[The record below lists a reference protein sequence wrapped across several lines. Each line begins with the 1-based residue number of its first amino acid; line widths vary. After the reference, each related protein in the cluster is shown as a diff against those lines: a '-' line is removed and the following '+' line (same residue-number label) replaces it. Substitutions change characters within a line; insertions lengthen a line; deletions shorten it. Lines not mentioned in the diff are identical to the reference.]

1 VTAAKARSKRRRCK
15 TAFLTVAA
23 RNSNGPRNDTFVKIV
38 HMRSERAMISL
49 FSGAMG
55 LDLGL
60 EGAGFKTAVTV
71 ETNRYAVE
79 TIRLNRPRLPVIARP
94 IEEVTADELL
104 SSANLEAGE
113 LCIVS
118 GGPCC
123 QSFSTVGK
131 RRSIEDSRGG
141 LFRHFTRI
149 VAETR
154 PRFFVMENVKGILSA
169 AVKHRT
175 LNDRGPGNPPLESDE
190 ELGSALRVIL
200 KELGELGYYVIFGL
214 LNSADYGVPQ
224 SRRRVIFIGSRD
236 GEDIILPP
244 PTHSGKGE
252 NGKPRWVTLG
262 EAIKNLSAPNSEHA
276 EFSEK
281 DRKLLSMVKA
291 GQNWSDLPPQFQ
303 KEALGAAYESW
314 GGRGGFCRRLSWDK
328 PAPTLTTS
336 PVGRATTLCH
346 PTRLRPLT
354 TREYA
359 VLQQFPDK
367 WQFAGSA
374 TQKYIQIGNA
384 VPTGLGKAIGKML
397 RGAMRSTDRKG
408 LPNQASR
415 RKGLVRCADPI
426 LEKSLKKQ
434 PRTQLH
440 PPRLLKSKDPAK
452 IRQWLNAVPSQRL
465 LFEKD

>member
-1 VTAAKARSKRRRCK
+1 MV
-15 TAFLTVAA
+15 
-23 RNSNGPRNDTFVKIV
+23 
-38 HMRSERAMISL
+38 SL

-55 LDLGL
+55 LDLGM
-60 EGAGFKTAVTV
+60 EHAGFRTAVTV

-79 TIRLNRPRLPVIARP
+79 TIKLNRPRLPVIPHP
-94 IEEVTADELL
+94 IENVTAQELL
-104 SSANLEAGE
+104 NRAGLKAGE
-113 LCIVS
+113 VCVVS

-131 RRSIEDSRGG
+131 RRSIADSRGG

-149 VAETR
+149 VAETK

-175 LNDRGPGNPPLESDE
+175 LNDRGPGNPPLEPDE

-200 KELGELGYYVIFGL
+200 RELGELGYYVIFGL
-214 LNSADYGVPQ
+214 LNCADYGVPQ
-224 SRRRVIFIGSRD
+224 SRRRVIFVGSRD
-236 GEDIILPP
+236 GEDIYLPC
-244 PTHSGKGE
+244 PTHFEKAE
-252 NGKPRWVTLG
+252 NGKPQWVTLH
-262 EAIKNLSAPNSEHA
+262 EAIGDLRDPNPEYV

-281 DRKLLSMVKA
+281 ERKLLKMVKA
-291 GQNWSDLPPQFQ
+291 GQNWSDLPPRFQ
-303 KEALGAAYESW
+303 EEALGAAYKSW
-314 GGRGGFCRRLSWDK
+314 GGRSGFCRRLKWDK

-359 VLQQFPDK
+359 VLQQFPDT

-397 RGAMRSTDRKG
+397 RAVMRGTERKG
-408 LPNQASR
+408 LPDKASK
-415 RKGLVRCADPI
+415 RKGLVLCTDPI

-440 PPRLLKSKDPAK
+440 PPRLLKSADPAK
-452 IRQWLNAVPSQRL
+452 IRQWLNAIPSQKL

>member
-1 VTAAKARSKRRRCK
+1 
-15 TAFLTVAA
+15 
-23 RNSNGPRNDTFVKIV
+23 
-38 HMRSERAMISL
+38 
-49 FSGAMG
+49 MG

-60 EGAGFKTAVTV
+60 EDAGFKTAVTV
-71 ETNRYAVE
+71 ETNTWAVA
-79 TIRLNRPRLPVIARP
+79 TIESNRPRLPVIPRK
-94 IEEVTADELL
+94 IETVTSKELL
-104 SSANLEAGE
+104 TKGSLRAGE
-113 LCIVS
+113 VCVVS

-123 QSFSTVGK
+123 QSFSTAGK
-131 RRSIEDSRGG
+131 RGSLADSRGG
-141 LFRHFTRI
+141 LFRDFTRI

-175 LNDRGPGNPPLESDE
+175 LNERGPGNPPLEPDE

-214 LNSADYGVPQ
+214 LNCADYGVPQ

-236 GEDIILPP
+236 GEEIYLPK
-244 PTHSGKGE
+244 PTHRENPTNGE
-252 NGKPRWVTLG
+252 PRWVTLR
-262 EAIKNLSAPNSEHA
+262 EAIGDLKGPNPVEIN
-276 EFSEK
+276 FS
-281 DRKLLSMVKA
+281 DRDQKLLKMVKA
-291 GQNWSDLPPQFQ
+291 GQNWSDLPPEFQ
-303 KEALGAAYESW
+303 EEALGAAFKSW
-314 GGRGGFCRRLSWDK
+314 GGRSGFCRRLRWDK

-359 VLQQFPDK
+359 VLQQFPPNWK
-367 WQFAGSA
+367 FEGSA

-384 VPTGLGKAIGKML
+384 VPTGLGLAIGTML
-397 RGAMRSTDRKG
+397 RDVMKRTARKG
-408 LPNQASR
+408 LSAEATN
-415 RKGLVRCADPI
+415 RKGLVVCADPVLARSI
-426 LEKSLKKQ
+426 KKQ

-440 PPRLLKSKDPAK
+440 PPRLLKSSDPAK
-452 IRQWLNAVPSQRL
+452 IREWLHAVPTQSL

>member
-1 VTAAKARSKRRRCK
+1 MPSKKA
-15 TAFLTVAA
+15 V
-23 RNSNGPRNDTFVKIV
+23 
-38 HMRSERAMISL
+38 ISL

-60 EGAGFKTAVTV
+60 EDAGFRTAVTV

-79 TIRLNRPRLPVIARP
+79 TIQLNRPKLRVIHRP
-94 IEEVTADELL
+94 IEKVTATELL
-104 SSANLEAGE
+104 TEAKVKAGE
-113 LCIVS
+113 VCVVS

-131 RRSIEDSRGG
+131 RRSIADSRGG

-175 LNDRGPGNPPLESDE
+175 LNERGPGNPPLEADE

-200 KELGELGYYVIFGL
+200 KELGELDYYVIFGL
-214 LNSADYGVPQ
+214 LNCADYGVPQ

-236 GEDIILPP
+236 GEEIYLPK
-244 PTHSGKGE
+244 PTHFENPKNGE
-252 NGKPRWVTLG
+252 SDWVTLRDAIG
-262 EAIKNLSAPNSEHA
+262 ELEDANPEFIP
-276 EFSEK
+276 FSESE
-281 DRKLLSMVKA
+281 RKLLRMVRA

-303 KEALGAAYESW
+303 KKALGAAFESW
-314 GGRGGFCRRLSWDK
+314 GGRSGFCRRLRWDK

-359 VLQQFPDK
+359 VLQQFPETWK
-367 WQFAGSA
+367 FAGSA

-384 VPTGLGKAIGKML
+384 VPTGLGKAIGMTLCDVMKITK
-397 RGAMRSTDRKG
+397 RNG
-408 LPNQASR
+408 LPDEAAK
-415 RKGLVRCADPI
+415 RKGLVLCADPVLQKRI
-426 LEKSLKKQ
+426 KKQ

-440 PPRLLKSKDPAK
+440 PPRLLKSSDPAK
-452 IRQWLNAVPSQRL
+452 IRQWLNTVATQKL